1 MRIFNFYVCFFI
13 LFVCLGK
20 GIHMSRIVRNQL
32 ISILNTLKET
42 NTVLRQLL
50 IEADIDSIVALLT
63 DCQNCAIEMGNQ
75 IENVY
80 GEGLETIHTLEQY
93 CECLYQLADNL
104 SNPDDIPEKYNQICK
119 QVEVIKETFEKDV
132 PYRKEIVFFPYK
144 ASMWDSLESVYLAAK
159 EDKSC
164 DAYCVP
170 IPYFDRNADGS
181 LGKMHYEGKDYPKNI
196 EIINWETYDLET
208 RRPDVVYIHNPYD
221 EANRVTCVHPRF
233 FSSNLKKYTEKLVYI
248 PYFVLAEI
256 EPDNQAAIDGM
267 KHFITLPGVLYA
279 DKVILQSEK
288 MRQIYINELSK
299 AIEATGNTV
308 DRKSLEEKVLGTGS
322 PKLDKVKNTKVEEI
336 EVPEDWK
343 KILRRDDGTQKKSI
357 FYNTTI
363 VALLEQD
370 EKMLEKIKSV
380 LQIFKERQEDVV
392 LIWRPH
398 PLIES
403 TIKSMRPKL
412 WEEYSKIVEQY
423 KEEGWGIY
431 DDTPDMNKAIMISDA
446 YYGDMSSV
454 VQVYQETG
462 KPVMVQNVSVL

>member
-1 MRIFNFYVCFFI
+1 
-13 LFVCLGK
+13 
-20 GIHMSRIVRNQL
+20 MSRIVRNQL

-42 NTVLRQLL
+42 NSVLRQIL

-63 DCQNCAIEMGNQ
+63 ECQNCAIELGNQ

-80 GEGLETIHTLEQY
+80 GESLETIHTLESY

-104 SNPDDIPEKYNQICK
+104 SNPDEIPDKYNQICK
-119 QVEVIKETFEKDV
+119 QVDVIKETFEKEV
-132 PYRKEIVFFPYK
+132 PYKKEIVFFPYK

-159 EDKSC
+159 EDESC

-181 LGKMHYEGKDYPKNI
+181 LGEMHYEGKDYPENI
-196 EIINWETYDLET
+196 EITDWENYDLEA
-208 RRPDVVYIHNPYD
+208 RRPDMVYIHNPYD
-221 EANRVTCVHPRF
+221 EMNRVTCVHPRF

-248 PYFVLAEI
+248 PYFVLKEI
-256 EPDNQAAIDGM
+256 EPDDQPKIDKM
-267 KHFITLPGVLYA
+267 RHFIILPGVLYA

-299 AIEATGNTV
+299 AMEAGGKTV
-308 DRKSLEEKVLGTGS
+308 NRRELEEKFLGTGS
-322 PKLDKVKNTKVEEI
+322 PKLDKVKNTKVEDI
-336 EVPEDWK
+336 KIPKIWK
-343 KILRRDDGTQKKSI
+343 QVLKKSDGTRKKSI

-363 VALLEQD
+363 SALLEND
-370 EKMLEKIKSV
+370 EKMLEKIRSV
-380 LQIFKERQEDVV
+380 LEIFKERQEEVA

-403 TIKSMRPKL
+403 TIKSMRSEL

-431 DDTPDMNKAIMISDA
+431 DDTSDMNKAIMLSDA

-454 VQVYQETG
+454 VQVYRDTG
-462 KPVMVQNVSVL
+462 KSVMIQNTNIL